1 MMLPLPRLVW
11 LLTLGGLLGGGRLE
25 LPVTAADHFVVVG
38 SGGVP
43 RAQEASILEIA
54 EFWTEEFRR
63 AYADSQISVLL
74 GAGNRPGKKPF
85 YADVRVKRE
94 TKEQNGSLLEHEGLE
109 PGRLHSNQ
117 AATPAA
123 LKSVLG
129 QNLRRP
135 GQVWLFAHGHGT
147 PNEELP
153 ELAPDRYR
161 DNRLLLWTAEAALRQ
176 EPSEPA
182 PFTVTELRQLLT
194 APGRSADFVF
204 LITSCYS
211 GGFHQAVVE
220 EIDGRPTILHG
231 AAGFSAAHE
240 DVPSAGCTTTPNIW
254 DNTYVGLF
262 ARQLMANH
270 HRRKG
275 GQTTLAEAHRA
286 AVLALPERSFE
297 LPLATS
303 DYFLDL
309 WARTLLSAHPAHRTL
324 WGNRLEEARAAFATA
339 WRNPTDGDSPSWQA
353 HRRWVEQ
360 VIAHTPDLAQPR
372 RRAAL
377 TDPVT
382 ARAMLEELNQ
392 RQKVAES
399 LAKDSRK
406 LLSEARPALL
416 SAWNQALPQLV
427 AALPQSKALTAELAW
442 EPEVAA
448 TEADH
453 PHPLRWSDAL
463 FDRHSHLAVAEP
475 KRFAALTRWLARREN
490 LRHDWIVGVHDDQ
503 TKAAPETVAA
513 LSDWVNRTVQWKQAE
528 AAAHN
533 AETAWA
539 HFRRA
544 VVYRD
549 VSAAWRTLE
558 RVNQTAALDDLAEL
572 HRIESLRL
580 PPRGRR

>member
-1 MMLPLPRLVW
+1 MTLPFPRLVW
-11 LLTLGGLLGGGRLE
+11 LLALGGLLTGGRLG
-25 LPVTAADHFVVVG
+25 LWVGAADHFVVIG

-43 RAQEASILEIA
+43 SAQEASILEVA

-63 AYADSQISVLL
+63 AYADSQLSVLL
-74 GAGNRPGKKPF
+74 GAGNQPGKKPYF
-85 YADVRVKRE
+85 ADVRVERE
-94 TKEQNGSLLEHEGLE
+94 TKDRRGDVLEHEGLE

-135 GQVWLFAHGHGT
+135 GQVWLFAHGHGA
-147 PNEELP
+147 PNHEIP
-153 ELAPDRYR
+153 EFAPDRYR
-161 DNRLLLWTAEAALRQ
+161 DNRLLLWPTEPAWRQ
-176 EPSEPA
+176 EPTDPA
-182 PFTVTELRQLLT
+182 PFTVPELRGLLT

-220 EIDGRPTILHG
+220 EADGRPTILRG

-240 DVPSAGCTTTPNIW
+240 DVPSAGCTTTPDIW
-254 DNTYVGLF
+254 DDTYIGLF

-275 GQTTLAEAHRA
+275 GQTTLTEAHRA
-286 AVLALPERSFE
+286 AVLALPESSFE

-303 DYFLDL
+303 DYFLEL
-309 WARTLLSAHPAHRTL
+309 WAKTLSSAHPAHRGL
-324 WGNRLEEARAAFATA
+324 WANRLEEAQAAFATA
-339 WRNPTDGDSPSWQA
+339 WRNPTDGNSPAWRE

-372 RRAAL
+372 RRDAL

-392 RQKVAES
+392 RQKVAARLVEDS
-399 LAKDSRK
+399 EGLLGQAK
-406 LLSEARPALL
+406 PALL
-416 SAWNQALPQLV
+416 RAWNQALPQLV
-427 AALPQSKALTAELAW
+427 ATLPRSKALTAELAW

-448 TEADH
+448 TEAAD
-453 PHPLRWSDAL
+453 PDPLRWSDVL
-463 FDRHSHLAVAEP
+463 FNRHSHLAVAEP
-475 KRFAALTRWLARREN
+475 KRFAALTRWLARRAN
-490 LRHDWIVGVHDDQ
+490 LRDDWIVAVHAGK
-503 TKAAPETVAA
+503 TGAEPATVVA
-513 LSDWVNRTVQWKQAE
+513 LSDWRNRTVQRVEADAVAQKAE
-528 AAAHN
+528 I
-533 AETAWA
+533 AWA
-539 HFRRA
+539 NFRRA

-549 VSAAWRTLE
+549 VSAAWQTLE
-558 RVNQTAALDDLAEL
+558 RLGQTAALSDLAEL

-580 PPRGRR
+580 PPRGRK